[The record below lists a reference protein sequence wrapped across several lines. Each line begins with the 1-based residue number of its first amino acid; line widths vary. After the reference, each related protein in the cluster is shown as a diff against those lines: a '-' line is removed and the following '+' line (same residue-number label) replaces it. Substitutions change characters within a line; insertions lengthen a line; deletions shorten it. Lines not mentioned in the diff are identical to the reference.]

1 MSEQT
6 NSGSAE
12 QRRSELRPYHDV
24 EFHHDD
30 ASNAQMRAWETTVRR
45 REAELLRSADAA
57 GLGDGDNAWRAAY
70 APEQWSATL
79 RVEALRSLYDDDVS
93 SGVLVTAPDL
103 DAPDADASYV
113 TFWENIQLEEARHE
127 MLLSGPARD
136 GRPGLDADAMRTR
149 IDLEARVRETEADVM
164 TSPVLASPELQWAE
178 RHEPDTWRAY
188 VRAQALEHVAT
199 QAATARSESREPL
212 QVTTDLSALLNESRE
227 RAGGLGQ
234 APVAG
239 ARAATSIDATAAR
252 QEALDDDSPPSAG
265 RDLEVSVR
273 DHGDD
278 VPRYVG
284 IDADGGPRRLSED
297 PAEHAAWLG
306 VSVAAAR
313 ALGEELRDRAGTEA
327 VWAAPGEVTT
337 ARVSDLSDDEFERV
351 INVGP
356 NPSPR
361 SSRRPIVT
369 RTIRSSDA
377 ATGGRIDMS
386 QAQAAMQG
394 DTVNRSASSL
404 DSIGVGHPSYG
415 MNTRPITRN
424 RERPPSSN
432 ADLLTHTWRH
442 PWHAP
447 RQPSPPAPAHAK
459 PSQRWPPNALNA
471 THASPRV
478 PKPGSKPT
486 TRSPQHSA
494 NSPTPKTRKHARSA
508 NSPPRT
514 SASTTPPSCSAST
527 LARYAPFANAPKN
540 SPPHLRAPLTT
551 QRATTPP
558 AVPACAT
565 QRTRTTRRTP
575 RSAATLPT
583 RPAP

>member
-12 QRRSELRPYHDV
+12 QRRSELRRYHDI

-30 ASNAQMRAWETTVRR
+30 ASNAQMRAWETTVRQ
-45 REAELLRSADAA
+45 REAQLLRSADAA
-57 GLGDGDNAWRAAY
+57 GLGDEDNAWRAAY
-70 APEQWSATL
+70 APEQWNAAL
-79 RVEALRSLYDDDVS
+79 RTEALRSLYDDDVS

-103 DAPDADASYV
+103 DTPDAGTSYV

-164 TSPVLASPELQWAE
+164 TTPVLASPELQWAE

-199 QAATARSESREPL
+199 QVAATARSEGRDPL
-212 QVTTDLSALLNESRE
+212 EATNDLSALLAESRQ
-227 RAGGLGQ
+227 RAGGLVETPVGQ
-234 APVAG
+234 VRDAPP
-239 ARAATSIDATAAR
+239 IDATDAR
-252 QEALDDDSPPSAG
+252 QEALDDDSPPTPG

-273 DHGDD
+273 GDD
-278 VPRYVG
+278 DGVPRYVG
-284 IDADGGPRRLSED
+284 LDTNGERQRLGDD
-297 PAEHAAWLG
+297 PGEHAAWLG

-337 ARVSDLSDDEFERV
+337 ARMSDLNDDEFEQV

-356 NPSPR
+356 NPSPE
-361 SSRRPIVT
+361 IVPT
-369 RTIRSSDA
+369 PDRYADNPLIGRGRN
-377 ATGGRIDMS
+377 GGRIDMS

-415 MNTRPITRN
+415 MNTRP
-424 RERPPSSN
+424 
-432 ADLLTHTWRH
+432 DH
-442 PWHAP
+442 P
-447 RQPSPPAPAHAK
+447 QP
-459 PSQRWPPNALNA
+459 
-471 THASPRV
+471 
-478 PKPGSKPT
+478 G
-486 TRSPQHSA
+486 
-494 NSPTPKTRKHARSA
+494 
-508 NSPPRT
+508 
-514 SASTTPPSCSAST
+514 TTPQQ
-527 LARYAPFANAPKN
+527 
-540 SPPHLRAPLTT
+540 
-551 QRATTPP
+551 QR
-558 AVPACAT
+558 
-565 QRTRTTRRTP
+565 
-575 RSAATLPT
+575 
-583 RPAP
+583 